1 VKSGWTSLDIGF
13 AALECQAH
21 FAAAGVTQN
30 PADVPLQ
37 ILGAPQEHGIPGIL
51 STARADGEGLAL
63 FKRSILSAASTQRVC
78 AQDRADEI
86 PMSRLYCD

>member
-1 VKSGWTSLDIGF
+1 
-13 AALECQAH
+13 LECQAH

-51 STARADGEGLAL
+51 STREPMVRGLPL
-63 FKRSILSAASTQRVC
+63 FKRSILSGRINANGCA
-78 AQDRADEI
+78 AQDRADEN
-86 PMSRLYCD
+86 PN